1 VASRTRTIVTGILVG
16 YLLIRTCLL
25 FFITD
30 TESIKKAYVLNLELI
45 KLSIQSEVGGDNSTL
60 KLNLQQLSVGNI
72 LDNHICI
79 FVFNFSKLQGNRF
92 RYQKSKTMSSL
103 TITVTLAFRV
113 SRVSD

>member
-1 VASRTRTIVTGILVG
+1 MAKSVASRTRTIVTGILVG

-30 TESIKKAYVLNLELI
+30 TESIKKAYVLNLV
-45 KLSIQSEVGGDNSTL
+45 QSEVGGDNSTL